1 VPVDGYGH
9 GRGSA
14 NGAGTPSDRRAIVV
28 SFAEFA
34 GDLPISPRVQ
44 RTAHLTAALERE
56 FEFRVERVPEH
67 LGRAVQPNR
76 GSLPRGLARK
86 ALGPFVLD
94 HLEIPARGVMRGW
107 KPSARGAL
115 LIGWPYSPIY
125 VAASHLVAAGI
136 PYVVDVGDPWV
147 LTAPAPGRTT
157 PLPAQLL
164 RPLSLLRARAGETFL
179 WRHAAAGVVTT
190 ETQASSLRALFP
202 HLELLV
208 RPNGYL
214 AADESGV
221 QEATADHAGDEDELR
236 LVHFGSINSARAPI
250 GEWLSALPG
259 AAGLRRVRF
268 ANYGPVNRPEL
279 LQTGNTAVTIE
290 AHDPVPWERAR
301 EISRT
306 FDAAVVVA
314 NAHPFQLP
322 SKAIQYL
329 TLPVPRI
336 ALTVNGGGELAAFAE
351 QRPGFIA
358 VDIDSPEDVPRMID
372 HLGRGWSD
380 EELSPSAGDSWDEV
394 AREVVRFAIQSWDLA
409 PVPRD
414 RAQAERVAT
423 V

>member
-1 VPVDGYGH
+1 VDGYGH
-9 GRGSA
+9 GRTSA
-14 NGAGTPSDRRAIVV
+14 NGGGTPSARRAIVV

-56 FEFRVERVPEH
+56 FDFRVEGMPEH
-67 LGRAVQPNR
+67 LGRAGQTNR

-107 KPSARGAL
+107 KPSGSGAL

-125 VAASHLVAAGI
+125 LAASRLVAAGI

-147 LTAPAPGRTT
+147 LTAPAPGLTT

-164 RPLSLLRARAGETFL
+164 RPLSLLRARAAETFL

-190 ETQASSLRALFP
+190 QTQASGLRALFP
-202 HLELLV
+202 DLELLV
-208 RPNGYL
+208 RPNGHP

-221 QEATADHAGDEDELR
+221 PDAAADHAGDEDELR
-236 LVHFGSINSARAPI
+236 LVHFGSINSARAPV
-250 GEWLSALPG
+250 GEWLSTLPRE
-259 AAGLRRVRF
+259 AGIRRVRF

-290 AHDPVPWERAR
+290 AHDPVPWGRAC
-301 EISRT
+301 EIART

-336 ALTVNGGGELAAFAE
+336 ALTVSGGGELAAFAQ

-358 VDIDSPEDVPRMID
+358 VDIDSPEDIPRLIA
-372 HLGRGWSD
+372 HVRRTWSD
-380 EELSPSAGDSWDEV
+380 QELSPSAGDSWDEV
-394 AREVVRFAIQSWDLA
+394 AREVVQFAIESWDLSA
-409 PVPRD
+409 VPHARG
-414 RAQAERVAT
+414 RAERVAT
-423 V
+423 A